1 MEDIKIPMKEKSQL
15 TGDAVSRV
23 QIPKIQ
29 ELLCEKKN
37 VITNSFRACYV
48 EH

>member
-1 MEDIKIPMKEKSQL
+1 MEAIKTPTKEKSEL
-15 TGDAVSRV
+15 AHSAVSRV

-29 ELLCEKKN
+29 KLLCEKKN
-37 VITNSFRACYV
+37 VITNSFRACNV